1 LLPIF
6 LIVAVDIL
14 GYTIILPL
22 LPFYAERLG
31 ASPAVIGLLVAAYA
45 VCQLIAG
52 PILGRFSDQIGRR
65 PLLLVSQIGTFIGF
79 LMLAYAHS
87 LSMVFAA
94 RIVDGL
100 TAGNL
105 ALAQAYI
112 SDVSKP
118 EDRARSFGIIGIAF
132 GMGFLIGPAISG
144 TLAQFGY
151 QYPILGAAGLS
162 ALSICATYF
171 LLPGNP
177 PKPAGLDAESTGP
190 AGRRLGL
197 LEWNRYFGY
206 FKRPLLAPYLYK
218 YFSYVFSFAVF
229 TGGFA
234 LFCERRFTWDGKPF
248 GPREVGYAFAYA
260 GLLGGILQGGL
271 IGRLVKRYGEVP
283 LMATGFVSVIAGY
296 VSLGFAFSVA
306 QLVAVI
312 TISALGGIVRPVVT
326 SLITQASN
334 RNEQGTVLG
343 LTQSLTSVAQI
354 IGPLLAGFLIDR
366 HLLTT
371 WALVA
376 ATIGLCG
383 WLVRSPRVS
392 D

>member
-1 LLPIF
+1 M
-6 LIVAVDIL
+6 AVDIL

-22 LPFYAERLG
+22 LPFYAERMG
-31 ASPAVIGLLVAAYA
+31 ARPATIGLLVAAYA

-52 PILGRFSDQIGRR
+52 PILGRFSDRIGRR
-65 PLLLVSQIGTFIGF
+65 PLLLVSQAGTFIGF
-79 LMLAYAHS
+79 LMLAYATS
-87 LSMVFAA
+87 LPMVFAA

-144 TLAQFGY
+144 ILAQFGY
-151 QYPILGAAGLS
+151 KYPILGAAGLS
-162 ALSICATYF
+162 ALSILATYF
-171 LLPGNP
+171 LLPSNP
-177 PKPAGLDAESTGP
+177 PKPAGVDDGP
-190 AGRRLGL
+190 AAPGGKRLGL
-197 LEWNRYFGY
+197 LEWNRYADY
-206 FKRPLLAPYLYK
+206 FKQPSLAPYLAK

-234 LFCERRFTWDGKPF
+234 LFCERRFTWDGRPF
-248 GPREVGYAFAYA
+248 GPREVGFAFAYA

-296 VSLGFAFSVA
+296 VALGFAFSIA

-326 SLITQASN
+326 SLITQASA
-334 RNEQGTVLG
+334 RSEQGTVLG

-354 IGPLLAGFLIDR
+354 AGPLLAGFLIDR
-366 HLLTT
+366 QLLTT

-376 ATIGLCG
+376 AGIGLGG
-383 WLVRSPRVS
+383 WLVRSPKVAA
-392 D
+392 